1 MKDNSEDELL
11 DEILGETATTS
22 FRAGSLDQMLAAVRQ
37 RRRDRRRRTQAL
49 FVALC
54 LLAGIGVFMKL
65 VPKQNLPGP
74 NTPDPLLV
82 HSAPFSPGM
91 IVVTE
96 PLLIGTVNSS
106 GPSVALVEGL
116 SPSELFETIGD
127 DRLFAL
133 LAGRPAAL
141 VHPLDGTAQLVF
153 LNPSDANGF
162 QIP

>member
-11 DEILGETATTS
+11 DEILGETATPS

-37 RRRDRRRRTQAL
+37 RRRERSRRTQAL
-49 FVALC
+49 LVALC
-54 LLAGIGVFMKL
+54 LLTGIGVFMRL
-65 VPKQNLPGP
+65 VPKQNPAGL
-74 NTPDPLLV
+74 NTSDPLLV
-82 HSAPFSPGM
+82 HSAPLSPGM

-106 GPSVALVEGL
+106 GPSVALVEDL
-116 SPSELFETIGD
+116 APSELFETIGD

-141 VHPLDGTAQLVF
+141 IRHLGGAPELVF

-162 QIP
+162 QVP